1 MNSCFNLMRRLPLNN
16 MEKNV
21 AGVMQLLNNEDL
33 ADEFV
38 QKIDQPLCKLLLSH
52 YLWSFLTL
60 LLV

>member
-1 MNSCFNLMRRLPLNN
+1 MRRLPLNN

-52 YLWSFLTL
+52 LLSSFLTL